1 MYTEL
6 HARSAFSF
14 LEGST
19 LPEDLISACAEKEMP
34 AMALLDRDGLYG
46 SPRFYL
52 AAEKAG
58 RKAHIGAEVS
68 CESFL
73 QGHKNLSPQSHPS
86 MRCARSGQAPPT
98 SLEAS
103 SDTEKTT
110 EKKLAFNQDLENP
123 LNDCHPERSEGPA
136 FPPHSALLSTNLK
149 SKIKNQKSQPSS
161 VSPCLRGDFRLPLL
175 VASRAGY
182 QNLCQLITR
191 MKLRAQRKEE
201 GAVLEHELEHHAPG
215 LICLTGGDEGPLAA
229 ALKKGGPAEAHR
241 MVDRLAG
248 IFGHDNVYVEL
259 QRHYHREEEARNR
272 VALEIARHLHL
283 PILATNGVCYATPRD
298 RELCD
303 VFTAIRHKRTLMTAG
318 RLLARNSERHLKSSK
333 EMSQLF
339 ADLPEAIA
347 NTAELSARLEFKL
360 SDLGYEFPRYP
371 VPAGETMNSFLR
383 QRTHEGARWRYGI
396 SLSGDRVPQNGFHNR
411 DLQQRARRQLE
422 RELQLIEKLDLAGY
436 FLIVWDI
443 VRFCREQNI
452 LAQGRGSAANSAVC
466 YSLGI
471 TAVDPVGMELLF
483 ERFLS
488 EERGEWPDIDI
499 DLPSGDQRERVIQ
512 HIYQRYGQRGAAM
525 TANVITYRNRMAARE
540 MGKAMG
546 FDPETLNKISAAV
559 ATWEYRDA
567 NDALDRRFHDAG
579 LDLNHP
585 RLRKYFELCT
595 AVQDLPR
602 HLGQHSGGMVICQGQ
617 LDSVVPLEPASMP
630 GRVVVQWDKEDC
642 ADMKIIKVDLLGLG
656 MMAVLEDSIQ
666 LIRNDYHEEVDLAHL
681 PPDDPDVYATLQKAD
696 TVGMFQIESRAQ
708 MSCLPRLRPQKFYD
722 IVVQVAIIRPGPI
735 VGQMVN
741 PFLQRRQGREP
752 VSYPHPSLEP
762 VLARTLGVPLFQE
775 QLLRIAM
782 ISANFSGGEAEELRR
797 AMGFKR
803 SQARM
808 KEIEAKLRA
817 GMTVNGLTQ
826 EAQEQIILSIS
837 SFALYGFP
845 ESHAASFALIA
856 YASAWLKCHYLGAFT
871 AALLNNQ
878 PMGFYHPATIVKD
891 AQRHGLK
898 ILPVDV
904 TKSDW
909 LCTLESVA
917 SRQSLVASEAVSDQ
931 PSALSHQ
938 LSAISHQPSAIS
950 HQPLVISHPPSAI
963 SDQPPAIR
971 YQPSMISQDF
981 ALKGTGFSRSVK
993 SSFEEAA
1000 LAAAVNAAVLAQKS
1014 FNTHTQS
1021 PTPKVT
1027 LVNRF
1032 IAGQGFDPSAE
1043 TSSVSC
1049 TANQR
1054 GLEISTEIPWDEI
1067 GSYSRSTPA
1076 PKGRHNEAHGA
1087 SRGSADK
1094 PVPAPEGR
1102 KKPPNTHPPELAL
1115 RLGLKYVRG
1124 LRESAAQA
1132 LVRERSL
1139 APFQSIHDLTRRVP
1153 ELRKDELTTLAEIG
1167 ALNAIGNTPRRHP
1180 STRCARSGQA
1190 PSASLRTGSDTEKIG
1205 QKKQARSPKKSPDLL
1220 NSPDPL
1226 KVCHPERSEGPA
1238 FPRQQH
1244 EPASSI
1250 NLQSEITNLKFQSS
1264 SVLEPVLKTPSSLK
1278 NCHPERSEGPAFPP
1292 HSAPLPLNL
1301 QSAITNLKS
1310 ENSSVPQCLRGEKS
1324 PKLHRRD
1331 ALWQVEKAVRRS
1343 GPLLEEFPEPDAP
1356 SPLER
1361 MTHEERLVADFHG
1374 TGLTVG
1380 PHPMAYRRAEMKAL
1394 GIHPASSLKS
1404 LPSGRRLRI
1413 GGCVIARQ
1421 RPGTAKGFVFL
1432 SIEDETGIANA
1443 IVTPDLLQKHR
1454 ILLISER
1461 FLMIEG
1467 ILQNQDNVI
1476 SVKAERVLPLSVTQ
1490 AETSSHDFH

>member
-1 MYTEL
+1 MYVEL

-19 LPEDLISACAEKEMP
+19 LPEDLISVCAARGMS

-46 SPRFYL
+46 SPRFHL
-52 AAEKAG
+52 AAKKIDL
-58 RKAHIGAEVS
+58 KAHIGAEVS
-68 CESFL
+68 CESL
-73 QGHKNLSPQSHPS
+73 RGHKNLSPQSHRGTEKINKIEKSNNAFEETCDP
-86 MRCARSGQAPPT
+86 
-98 SLEAS
+98 LEA
-103 SDTEKTT
+103 
-110 EKKLAFNQDLENP
+110 
-123 LNDCHPERSEGPA
+123 CHSERSEEPA
-136 FPPHSALLSTNLK
+136 FSPGTAPVPTNLQSEIKNLK
-149 SKIKNQKSQPSS
+149 SSTSS
-161 VSPCLRGDFRLPLL
+161 VSEPALSEVEGCLCGEFKLPLL
-175 VASRAGY
+175 VSSRAGY
-182 QNLCQLITR
+182 QNLCQLLTR

-201 GAVLEHELEHHAPG
+201 GAVLENELAQYSNG

-229 ALKKGGPAEAHR
+229 ALKKGGPAEAR
-241 MVDRLAG
+241 RVVDRLTG
-248 IFGHDNVYVEL
+248 IFGSNNVYVEL

-272 VALEIARHLHL
+272 VALEIARDLHL
-283 PILATNGVCYATPRD
+283 PLLATNGVCYATPHD
-298 RELCD
+298 RPLCD
-303 VFTAIRHKRTLMTAG
+303 VFTALRHKRTLMTAG
-318 RLLARNSERHLKSSK
+318 RLLARNSERHIKTPE
-333 EMSQLF
+333 EMSALF
-339 ADLPEAIA
+339 ADFPEAIA
-347 NTAELSARLEFKL
+347 NTAELSSRLEFKL
-360 SDLGYEFPRYP
+360 NDLGYEFPRYP
-371 VPAGETMNSFLR
+371 VPEGETMMSFLR
-383 QRTHEGARWRYGI
+383 QRADEGARWRYGI
-396 SLSGDRVPQNGFHNR
+396 SLSGDRVPQSGFHNK
-411 DLQQRARRQLE
+411 DLQQRARRQIE
-422 RELQLIEKLDLAGY
+422 RELQLIEKLDLPGY

-512 HIYQRYGQRGAAM
+512 HIYQLYGQRGAAM

-559 ATWEYRDA
+559 ATWEYKDA
-567 NDALDRRFHDAG
+567 NDALDRRLHDAG

-642 ADMKIIKVDLLGLG
+642 ADMGIIKVDLLGLG

-666 LIRNDYHEEVDLAHL
+666 LIRDDYHEEVDLAHL
-681 PPDDPDVYATLQKAD
+681 PPDDPEVYATLQKAD

-741 PFLQRRQGREP
+741 PFLQRRQGREA
-752 VSYPHPSLEP
+752 VTYPHPSLEP

-782 ISANFSGGEAEELRR
+782 ISANFTGGEAEELRR

-808 KEIEAKLRA
+808 KEIEAKLRE
-817 GMTVNGLTQ
+817 GMTRNGIAQ
-826 EAQEQIILSIS
+826 AAQEQIILSIT

-878 PMGFYHPATIVKD
+878 PMGFYHPATLVKD

-898 ILPVDV
+898 VLPIDV
-904 TKSDW
+904 LKSDW
-909 LCTLESVA
+909 LCTLEPIVGRRSSV
-917 SRQSLVASEAVSDQ
+917 VGEAQ
-931 PSALSHQ
+931 
-938 LSAISHQPSAIS
+938 AISHQPSAIS
-950 HQPLVISHPPSAI
+950 QTPPDT
-963 SDQPPAIR
+963 SDV
-971 YQPSMISQDF
+971 SMNTRFVS
-981 ALKGTGFSRSVK
+981 GHGFSRAVNAPNSN
-993 SSFEEAA
+993 AA
-1000 LAAAVNAAVLAQKS
+1000 LAAEVDVA
-1014 FNTHTQS
+1014 
-1021 PTPKVT
+1021 TPNVR

-1032 IAGQGFDPSAE
+1032 IAGQGFDPSPTTSCLPGTPAHE
-1043 TSSVSC
+1043 TNAAPP
-1049 TANQR
+1049 TKFETTN
-1054 GLEISTEIPWDEI
+1054 STEIPWEEI
-1067 GSYSRSTPA
+1067 GTYARSPHTTNPRTSQRAANLQAEITNPKSPHPSPLLKTCHPERSEGPA
-1076 PKGRHNEAHGA
+1076 FLLQA
-1087 SRGSADK
+1087 
-1094 PVPAPEGR
+1094 APPSTNPQSEIKNLKSHCEDLRDG
-1102 KKPPNTHPPELAL
+1102 KTLAL

-1167 ALNAIGNTPRRHP
+1167 ALNSIGNSPQRHP
-1180 STRCARSGQA
+1180 ST
-1190 PSASLRTGSDTEKIG
+1190 SLRASSDPEKTL
-1205 QKKQARSPKKSPDLL
+1205 KDKTAL
-1220 NSPDPL
+1220 NPL
-1226 KVCHPERSEGPA
+1226 KSCHSERSEEPA
-1238 FPRQQH
+1238 FPPPTPH
-1244 EPASSI
+1244 PPI
-1250 NLQSEITNLKFQSS
+1250 NLKSEITNLK
-1264 SVLEPVLKTPSSLK
+1264 
-1278 NCHPERSEGPAFPP
+1278 
-1292 HSAPLPLNL
+1292 SAL
-1301 QSAITNLKS
+1301 
-1310 ENSSVPQCLRGEKS
+1310 SSVPEPALSGVEGCLCGEKS
-1324 PKLHRRD
+1324 SSFHRRD
-1331 ALWQVEKAVRRS
+1331 ALWQIEKAVRRS
-1343 GPLLEEFPEPDAP
+1343 GPLLEEFPEPDTP
-1356 SPLER
+1356 SPLKQ
-1361 MTHEERLVADFHG
+1361 MTYEERLVADFNG
-1374 TGLTVG
+1374 TGLTTG
-1380 PHPMAYRRAEMKAL
+1380 PHPMAYRRAEMQAL
-1394 GIHPASSLKS
+1394 GIYPASSLKS
-1404 LPSGRRLRI
+1404 IPSGRRLRI

-1432 SIEDETGIANA
+1432 SLEDETGIANA
-1443 IVTPDLLQKHR
+1443 IVTPDLLQKNR
-1454 ILLISER
+1454 ILLISGR
-1461 FLMIEG
+1461 FLMVEG

-1476 SVKAERVLPLSVTQ
+1476 SVKAERVLPLNVTD